1 MNKLGFAIKFASQGA
16 GNAIECNKGQWTNKV
31 VDIREYLKLFN
42 GLQGTDNIVTFMSFD
57 EGGCFLT
64 QLRAISG
71 RGGDF
76 LSGWIYIPN
85 TIEASGEDVMKTYN
99 YVRNILS
106 KSNLNDYISDIESF
120 FSKEYP
126 KKEYAASY
134 VPSSG
139 EEFGVRF
146 IDIYYSMKEI
156 LDTDRYQPYYSK
168 YKAIFLLD
176 KDGEVKISKEKVAR
190 FKDFTKLKIDKICIF
205 KAPSPEE
212 VRLLGRGTKIV
223 FQNDQEFKSPV
234 LTKKGDKVQLYAIR
248 DGFERVALPLV
259 MIQEDG
265 QVMSIDPQTVK
276 WRKRIK
282 PSMFVVTNRKH
293 EPIEKGVRI
302 SINGTDV
309 TYQEALIAEEDCRQA
324 LVKVSAS
331 DYETY
336 EQKQNL
342 LNGNCEIVLNRKVK
356 SFQAT
361 VELANGK
368 LAEMTI
374 ESKYLPST
382 HKSPLKGYDYDQ
394 DYHGKSILKMKSWF
408 VWQQRLWGFLG
419 GLGVLALIVLSLMI
433 DTWID
438 NGYPMPWDE
447 KKEQPTEAT
456 TTGETDEQGSQVTEN
471 DSASATKPYTL
482 EDALKYLDEKEVW
495 IKSEMEQYPDLQG
508 LFEDMNTFNLSR
520 LLNEWQSKLS
530 SSKRFKKVCESAKKT
545 YTKGWI
551 PKQGSHNPT
560 WNQPNDERINLENYI
575 NWLDRDQT
583 PPATNT
589 GGGFH
594 PGTGAGKSGANAGKS
609 GSNAGKGTGGSNPG
623 TGAGKSGAN
632 AGKSGSNAGK
642 GTGSS
647 NPGKSRQ
654 GNNGKDIFD

>member
-1 MNKLGFAIKFASQGA
+1 MNKLGFAIKLASQGA
-16 GNAIECNKGQWTNKV
+16 GNAIECNKGQWINKV

-71 RGGDF
+71 RVGDF

-85 TIEASGEDVMKTYN
+85 TIEASGEDVMNTYN

-106 KSNLNDYISDIESF
+106 QSNLNDYISDIESF

-146 IDIYYSMKEI
+146 NDMYYSMKEI

-176 KDGEVKISKEKVAR
+176 KDGEVKISKEQVAR
-190 FKDFTKLKIDKICIF
+190 FKDLTKLNIDKTCIF

-223 FQNDQEFKSPV
+223 FQNNQEFKSPV

-248 DGFERVALPLV
+248 DGFEPVALPLV
-259 MIQEDG
+259 LIQEDG
-265 QVMSIDPQTVK
+265 QVMSIDPQSVK
-276 WRKRIK
+276 WLKRIK
-282 PSMFVVTNRKH
+282 PSIFVVCNRKH
-293 EPIEKGVRI
+293 ERIEKGVRI

-331 DYETY
+331 DYETS

-342 LNGNCEIVLNRKVK
+342 LNDYCEIILSRKVK

-361 VELANGK
+361 VELSNGS

-382 HKSPLKGYDYDQ
+382 QESPLKGYDYDQ
-394 DYHGKSILKMKSWF
+394 DYHGNSILKMNSWF
-408 VWQQRLWGFLG
+408 VWKQRLWGFLG

-433 DTWID
+433 DAWID
-438 NGYPMPWDE
+438 NGCPMPWDE
-447 KKEQPTEAT
+447 KKVPPTEAPAV
-456 TTGETDEQGSQVTEN
+456 GVSNEQGSQVAEESESNADT
-471 DSASATKPYTL
+471 DTYTL
-482 EDALKYLDEKEVW
+482 EAAVKYLDEKAVW
-495 IKSEMEQYPDLQG
+495 TKSEMDQYPDLQG
-508 LFEDMNTFNLSR
+508 LFEDMNNFNLPK
-520 LLNEWQSKLS
+520 LLNEWSAKLATS
-530 SSKRFKKVCESAKKT
+530 QRFKKVCESANKT
-545 YTKGWI
+545 YTNGWN
-551 PKQGSHNPT
+551 PSQGSHNPT
-560 WNQPNDERINLENYI
+560 YNQPNDEQISLTNYI
-575 NWLDRDQT
+575 NWLDQDQT
-583 PPATNT
+583 PKATNN

-594 PGTGAGKSGANAGKS
+594 PGTGAGKSGSNAGKS
-609 GSNAGKGTGGSNPG
+609 GAGS
-623 TGAGKSGAN
+623 GKNG
-632 AGKSGSNAGK
+632 GKSGSTK
-642 GTGSS
+642 QE
-647 NPGKSRQ
+647 Q
-654 GNNGKDIFD
+654 GNRGGDPFNN